1 MKFICS
7 IKKDFNTMTWVL
19 IPVAIAINIVVGQI
33 VSTLKLPIFL
43 DSIGTVLVGVICGP
57 WAGALTGTLSNIIW
71 GLVMDPNVFPWF
83 PVAAAIGF
91 VAGLC
96 ANVGL
101 FKNWWKV
108 IVTGVFVMLV
118 AVLVSTLV
126 NVFVF
131 QGVTSSGSSL
141 ITAYL
146 LETGQGIIQSVLT
159 TNFIV
164 EPIDKIATC
173 LLAFAIIKGLSG
185 RYLARFPR
193 PENVQ

>member
-1 MKFICS
+1 
-7 IKKDFNTMTWVL
+7 
-19 IPVAIAINIVVGQI
+19 
-33 VSTLKLPIFL
+33 
-43 DSIGTVLVGVICGP
+43 
-57 WAGALTGTLSNIIW
+57 
-71 GLVMDPNVFPWF
+71 
-83 PVAAAIGF
+83 
-91 VAGLC
+91 
-96 ANVGL
+96 L

-108 IVTGVFVMLV
+108 IITGVFVMLA

-146 LETGQGIIQSVLT
+146 LEKGQGIIQSVLT

-185 RYLARFPR
+185 RYLARFPH
-193 PENVQ
+193 PENIQ